1 VSAFVLN
8 EVLSKMR
15 FETTINLDEIESN
28 KKQSP
33 FMIDWCRAFSKLQRK
48 NESLEYRSRMNI
60 RSDSRSIALLAIFS
74 AMVAM
79 LEIFP
84 IVGITDLKF
93 FPGGTPFTLDWTGI
107 PIVIVFVGLGMI
119 SSVVSIAVMFV
130 AIGYRNFPGAVF
142 KGAAEMLTILG
153 LLAARLI
160 IGKKALSKKASISLY
175 LVFGAAVRA
184 VGMFIVNIPL
194 LPIFYPVFYTTET
207 AIIASTVL
215 VPWNVLQ
222 AAVNIIG
229 GMVLYYLIPDNLRIQ
244 AGFGIGRGKPT
255 IEELPKEEV
264 DRASDSDA

>member
-60 RSDSRSIALLAIFS
+60 RLDSRSIALLAIFS

-107 PIVIVFVGLGMI
+107 PI
-119 SSVVSIAVMFV
+119 